1 MKCLFLFCN
10 APLSPNFSGGASR
23 YLTSFLALHRLGI
36 QIYVLRFLEDNVKDQ
51 VLAHEQANTQRQR
64 ELRAR
69 ACGWQDISY
78 SSMPRCQTKLE
89 LLTQFLFQPTEL
101 AFPEAIFLRQSLQE
115 IAREIK
121 PDFIWAE
128 WALSGVVVNI
138 SNIKLPWVYAH
149 TDMLYRIHQLR
160 QVSSADKIYWSS
172 RLVLHRVKKVEFEII
187 RKSDVVITGSQ
198 TEANELRAIGASNV
212 VLIPTTYESVPVE
225 FPASSVDSPPRIFHL
240 GGLSTTA
247 NQLGLDAY
255 LDRVQPKLNQ
265 MLGEQNQLARL
276 HLIGDASRGKPWLV
290 DKAKRNNAIFH
301 GHVDNLA
308 VVLRP
313 FDIAV
318 IPYEHNTGTRTKLPL
333 LFNYAQVVVTTAA
346 AVAGTPEARNGE
358 NCIILSSLA
367 EFPAALVELI
377 NDQQMRERIG
387 RRAKATF
394 EQFFTLGSQL
404 PRFAQVLYCIQ
415 AHALQ

>member
-1 MKCLFLFCN
+1 MNCLFLIPN
-10 APLSPNFSGGASR
+10 APLSPNYSGGASR
-23 YLTSFLALHRLGI
+23 YLTSFRALHRLGV
-36 QIYVLRFLEDNVKDQ
+36 QIYVLRFLEDRVKDQ
-51 VLAHEQANTQRQR
+51 ILTHERADAPRQSELGGLAS
-64 ELRAR
+64 
-69 ACGWQDISY
+69 GWHDVTY
-78 SSMPRCQTKLE
+78 SSVPCCHTKLE
-89 LLTQFLFQPTEL
+89 LLTQFLFHPTNL
-101 AFPEAIFLRQSLQE
+101 AFPDAIFLRQSLQE
-115 IAREIK
+115 LASEIK

-128 WALSGVVVNI
+128 WVLPGVVANI
-138 SNIKLPWVYAH
+138 SKLGLPWAYAH
-149 TDMLYRIHQLR
+149 HDMLYKIYHHR
-160 QVSSADKIYWSS
+160 QSSSDKVYWSS
-172 RLVLHRVKKVEFEII
+172 RLVSHCVKQAETEIV

-198 TEANELRAIGASNV
+198 TEANELRAIGASKV

-265 MLGEQNQLARL
+265 MLGEQNELARL

-308 VVLRP
+308 AVLRP
-313 FDIAV
+313 FDIAI

-333 LFNYAQVVVTTAA
+333 VFNYAQVVVTTAA

-367 EFPAALVELI
+367 EFPSALAQLI
-377 NDQQMRERIG
+377 NDSRLRERIG
-387 RRAKATF
+387 RQAKATF
-394 EQFFTLGSQL
+394 EQSFTLDSQL
-404 PRFAQVLYCIQ
+404 PRFAQVLDAIKVHVQ
-415 AHALQ
+415 